1 MSASAT
7 RRLVW
12 RGNVQGVGF
21 RASVQRAAAHG
32 RVDGWVRNRTD
43 GSVEA
48 LLVGTAD
55 AIDAVV
61 QALSRE
67 WGAQI
72 SSVDSRDDP
81 PTSVDGFRIVATVS
95 PTASEAKR

>member
-1 MSASAT
+1 MSGPAT

-21 RASVQRAAAHG
+21 RASVQRAATRGH
-32 RVDGWVRNRTD
+32 VDGWVRNRTD

-48 LLVGTAD
+48 LLVGSSD

-61 QALSRE
+61 QSLSRE

-72 SSVDSRDDP
+72 SSVDSRDEP
-81 PTSVDGFRIVATVS
+81 PTAVDGFRIVATVS
-95 PTASEAKR
+95 PAPSETKW